1 MILASKIYI
10 CKNKGL
16 RMFYILETKDK
27 VLELFNSLEENPS
40 IYLSVIPYHD
50 NYHPSLQDTC
60 MVYLRPLNSH
70 KGYIV
75 PINHSEALQVE
86 KDFLEEILITKSFKN
101 IFCLDSKY
109 TKYFFRTIHT
119 IDLSLY
125 VSLENKKINLEN
137 ITTLIK
143 NNFYK
148 LNKRKDANFYLPL
161 SKLYE
166 EKDDEYEEIQTIIQ
180 KLDSEIDL
188 DKNSYFKA
196 LNQLSPEIFY
206 LLESKGIRIEKEA
219 FKKHFSH
226 IKNPAY
232 NLHKGIIYS
241 HYNIYNYTGRPTNS
255 FNGIN
260 FAALH
265 KDNGERSALIPVND
279 IFMDLDF
286 SSYHVLLISK
296 MIGYEFGTQDIHSEL
311 GRMYFGKDELSEEE
325 YDKSKSITFSNIYGG
340 VKKEYLENPFFV
352 KLTSYINDVFS
363 HLSKNGEY
371 LFEITGR
378 IYKLEHL
385 GDTNPTKF
393 FNYLLQGL
401 ESFMNLFILNKFFSI
416 LNDKK
421 TRLVLYLYDSFLF
434 DLDMKEKDALLVEI
448 QEILNNTIPYKIKY
462 GTNYNDLGKL

>member
-1 MILASKIYI
+1 
-10 CKNKGL
+10 
-16 RMFYILETKDK
+16 MFYILETKEK
-27 VLELFNSLEENPS
+27 VSDLFNSIGETSS
-40 IYLSVIPYHD
+40 IYISVIPYHD
-50 NYHPSLQDTC
+50 NYHPALQDAC
-60 MVYLRPLNSH
+60 MVYIRPLESH

-86 KDFLEEILITKSFKN
+86 KEYLEDILLTKSFKN
-101 IFCLDSKY
+101 IFCLDSKFN
-109 TKYFFRTIHT
+109 KYFFRTLNT

-137 ITTLIK
+137 SVSLIK

-148 LNKRKDANFYLPL
+148 AHKRKDANFYLPL

-166 EKDDEYEEIQTIIQ
+166 EKDDEYEEIQSIVH
-180 KLDSEIDL
+180 KLDSEIDSE
-188 DKNSYFKA
+188 KNSYFKA

-226 IKNPAY
+226 IKTPAY

-260 FAALH
+260 FAALN
-265 KDNGERSALIPVND
+265 KDNGERSALVPKND

-296 MIGYEFGTQDIHSEL
+296 MIGYQFTSDDIHSEL
-311 GRMYFGKDELSEEE
+311 GRMYFGKDELTPEE

-340 VKKEYLENPFFV
+340 VKKDYLENPFFV
-352 KLTSYINDVFS
+352 KLTTYINDVFS

-378 IYKLEHL
+378 IYRLEHL

-416 LNDKK
+416 LNGKK
-421 TRLVLYLYDSFLF
+421 TGLVLYLYDSFLF
-434 DLDMKEKDALLVEI
+434 DLDMSEKDALLVEI
-448 QEILNNTIPYKIKY
+448 QEILNNSIAYKVKY
-462 GTNYNDLGKL
+462 GKNYNDLGKL